1 VEPLSLL
8 SQPSLVCQLLFE
20 RFKRDGRVLRP
31 PFRSLSHLP
40 GHGGVDDWNFSQ
52 DKTTF
57 KKYLEGEM
65 GAFLEDGR

>member
-1 VEPLSLL
+1 
-8 SQPSLVCQLLFE
+8 
-20 RFKRDGRVLRP
+20 
-31 PFRSLSHLP
+31 
-40 GHGGVDDWNFSQ
+40 VDDWNFSQ